1 MTELTTIILAAGEG
15 TRMRSAR
22 PKVLHEVG
30 GFPIVGHVVRAALAA
45 GANQIGVITAPGHT
59 EVRDMVSRI
68 APMAQFFEQVERRGT
83 AHAARMARSLLET
96 ATGHVA
102 IVYADHPLLSGRNFA
117 AVLDRLDGGMDVSIL
132 GFEPKDPTGYGRFI
146 TDGER
151 LLAIREHKDASD
163 AERLIG
169 LCNACILTF
178 RAEVF
183 RELIDK
189 VTPNNKQNEFYVT
202 DLVGLANEA
211 GYKVGF
217 GIAPENDV
225 MGVNDRVQLAKAEAQ
240 FQELRREDFMRSGV
254 TLKDP
259 ASVYFSYDT
268 EIGRDVTIE
277 PNVVLGPGVKIAD
290 GAVIHAFSHIVDAT
304 IGAGAT
310 VGPFARM
317 RGGAKLAEDV
327 HIGNFVELK
336 NASLGKGT
344 KAGHLSYLGDAEIGA
359 GVNIGA
365 GTITCN
371 YDGVNKDT
379 TVIGDNAFIGSN
391 ASLVAP
397 VSIGTGAY
405 TASGSVITQDVPD
418 DALAIGR
425 ARQENKAGYAP
436 KLKARA
442 LAKKAAKQAAKAA
455 AKDAANKGG

>member
-1 MTELTTIILAAGEG
+1 
-15 TRMRSAR
+15 
-22 PKVLHEVG
+22 
-30 GFPIVGHVVRAALAA
+30 
-45 GANQIGVITAPGHT
+45 
-59 EVRDMVSRI
+59 
-68 APMAQFFEQVERRGT
+68 
-83 AHAARMARSLLET
+83 
-96 ATGHVA
+96 
-102 IVYADHPLLSGRNFA
+102 
-117 AVLDRLDGGMDVSIL
+117 
-132 GFEPKDPTGYGRFI
+132 
-146 TDGER
+146 
-151 LLAIREHKDASD
+151 
-163 AERLIG
+163 
-169 LCNACILTF
+169 
-178 RAEVF
+178 
-183 RELIDK
+183 
-189 VTPNNKQNEFYVT
+189 
-202 DLVGLANEA
+202 
-211 GYKVGF
+211 
-217 GIAPENDV
+217 
-225 MGVNDRVQLAKAEAQ
+225 VNDRVQLAKAEAQ

-290 GAVIHAFSHIVDAT
+290 GAVIHAFSHIADAT

-442 LAKKAAKQAAKAA
+442 LAKKSAKQAAKAA

>member
-1 MTELTTIILAAGEG
+1 MTELTTIILAAGDG

-30 GFPIVGHVVRAALAA
+30 GFPIVGHVVRAAKAA
-45 GANQIGVITAPGHT
+45 GAGRIGVVTAPGHT
-59 EVRDMVSRI
+59 EVRAMVGGI
-68 APMAQFFEQVERRGT
+68 APEAEFFEQAERRGT
-83 AHAARMARSLLET
+83 AHAARMARPLFET
-96 ATGHVA
+96 AKGHVA
-102 IVYADHPLLSGRNFA
+102 VVYADHPLLSGRNFS
-117 AVLDRLDGGMDVSIL
+117 AVLDRLEAGMDVSIL

-146 TDGER
+146 TDGEK

-163 AERLIG
+163 EERLIG

-183 RELIDK
+183 RELIDQ
-189 VTPNNKQNEFYVT
+189 VTPNNKQNEFYLT
-202 DLVGLANEA
+202 DLVGLANAA
-211 GYKVGF
+211 GYKVGY
-217 GIAPENDV
+217 GVAPEQDV
-225 MGVNDRVQLAKAEAQ
+225 MGVNDRVQLARAEAQ
-240 FQELRREDFMRSGV
+240 FQELRREDFMRAGV

-290 GAVIHAFSHIVDAT
+290 GAVIHAFSHLVDAE

-317 RGGAKLAEDV
+317 RGGARLAEDV

-397 VSIGTGAY
+397 VTVGKGAY
-405 TASGSVITQDVPD
+405 TASGSVITHDVPD

-425 ARQENKAGYAP
+425 ARQENKDGYAP

-455 AKDAANKGG
+455 AQAANKGS

>member
-1 MTELTTIILAAGEG
+1 
-15 TRMRSAR
+15 
-22 PKVLHEVG
+22 
-30 GFPIVGHVVRAALAA
+30 
-45 GANQIGVITAPGHT
+45 
-59 EVRDMVSRI
+59 
-68 APMAQFFEQVERRGT
+68 
-83 AHAARMARSLLET
+83 
-96 ATGHVA
+96 
-102 IVYADHPLLSGRNFA
+102 
-117 AVLDRLDGGMDVSIL
+117 
-132 GFEPKDPTGYGRFI
+132 
-146 TDGER
+146 
-151 LLAIREHKDASD
+151 
-163 AERLIG
+163 
-169 LCNACILTF
+169 
-178 RAEVF
+178 
-183 RELIDK
+183 
-189 VTPNNKQNEFYVT
+189 
-202 DLVGLANEA
+202 
-211 GYKVGF
+211 
-217 GIAPENDV
+217 
-225 MGVNDRVQLAKAEAQ
+225 VQLAKAEAQ

-290 GAVIHAFSHIVDAT
+290 GAVIHAFSHIVDAV

-317 RGGAKLAEDV
+317 RGGAVLAEDV

-336 NASLGKGT
+336 NAHLGKGT

-397 VSIGTGAY
+397 VTVGKGAY

-425 ARQENKAGYAP
+425 ARQENKPGYAP
-436 KLKARA
+436 KLRARA
-442 LAKKAAKQAAKAA
+442 LARKAAKQAAKAA
-455 AKDAANKGG
+455 ANKGT